1 MVGWREP
8 SKRPRACTEK
18 NLTKQE
24 PLQQKLNGRRQPNCS
39 SWSKKQLQPETY
51 DRINY
56 IETSSTQV
64 GLKQLEEEEEEVSRK
79 KDHQSVKGKKEPEEN
94 CRGQGET
101 TEGRGHHWRE
111 RIAKAKKAA
120 EAYEKTKLQIKA
132 AEKEK
137 LRPAMERGRR
147 RERIAKA
154 KATEAYE
161 KAYW

>member
-137 LRPAMERGRR
+137 VMPE
-147 RERIAKA
+147 RERSRRVRETKA
-154 KATEAYE
+154 V
-161 KAYW
+161 